1 VLQLV
6 AKCYNG
12 SAVLAGADGYAWRV
26 QKNTETKTCATCGR
40 PFSNRKKW
48 RSRGQWDQVV
58 YCSTRCRGAA
68 G

>member
-1 VLQLV
+1 M
-6 AKCYNG
+6 
-12 SAVLAGADGYAWRV
+12 
-26 QKNTETKTCATCGR
+26 QKNAETKTCATCGR

-48 RSRGQWDQVV
+48 RSRGQWDQVI